1 MKEKNPRENKFTSMA
16 FTLQIIPQLVFIS
29 KFMNSNH
36 VKFLLT
42 MMNLKDTE
50 IIKTKLNVFISNSK
64 THKLNIYEVK
74 EVEFVVAITDC
85 LCGLNCKVNI
95 TIFRPEASVSS
106 KQSAG
111 LEIPLH
117 QIDIRIK
124 ASNENAKT
132 KNAAENGTLAMRPFP
147 WVYRT
152 TNETL
157 GVGCLCH

>member
-1 MKEKNPRENKFTSMA
+1 MLLEVISVNKKLSFFKQKM
-16 FTLQIIPQLVFIS
+16 I
-29 KFMNSNH
+29 
-36 VKFLLT
+36 LT
-42 MMNLKDTE
+42 MTLLKMEHLQCGRSHGFTALQM
-50 IIKTKLNVFISNSK
+50 KLWELVVF
-64 THKLNIYEVK
+64 
-74 EVEFVVAITDC
+74 
-85 LCGLNCKVNI
+85 
-95 TIFRPEASVSS
+95 IFRPEASVSS